1 MMEEFD
7 QQLHKYSATA
17 RLFGLA
23 CNTPQEQ
30 LVKMVKQLLGERFT
44 KNLFKMILEMNDDQ
58 QRQLLQRLEG
68 MRLQDGQIDR
78 RSHMRK
84 SCLIGVSYS
93 VDSRHHKSFI
103 LDISAFGVFIETR
116 DLLPVGK
123 EVNMNFTLPNIK
135 TPYQLTG
142 EIVWSGMHGIG
153 VRFKYLT
160 QRQLEEIRSFSEK
173 LEDVYEIVS

>member
-7 QQLHKYSATA
+7 RQLHKYSSTA

-30 LVKMVKQLLGERFT
+30 LIKMIKQLLGERFT
-44 KNLFKMILEMNDDQ
+44 KNLFKMILEMSDDQ

-68 MRLQDGQIDR
+68 MKLEDGQIDR
-78 RSHMRK
+78 RGNTRK
-84 SCLIGVSYS
+84 PCLIGLSYS
-93 VDSRHHKSFI
+93 VDGRQYKSFI
-103 LDISAFGVFIETR
+103 LDISAFGVFVETR
-116 DLLPVGK
+116 DSFAVGK
-123 EVNMNFTLPNIK
+123 EVSMKFTLPNNK
-135 TPYQLTG
+135 LPYQLTG
-142 EIVWSGMHGIG
+142 EIVWSGTHGIG

-160 QRQLEEIRSFSEK
+160 QYQLEMIRSFSEK

>member
-1 MMEEFD
+1 MEEFD

-17 RLFGLA
+17 RLFGLV

-30 LVKMVKQLLGERFT
+30 IVKMVKQLLGERFT
-44 KNLFKMILEMNDDQ
+44 KNLFRMILEMNDDQ

-84 SCLIGVSYS
+84 SCLIGVNYE
-93 VDSRHHKSFI
+93 VDGRHFKSFI

-123 EVNMNFTLPNIK
+123 EVNMNFTLPNNK
-135 TPYQLTG
+135 AAYQLTG

-160 QRQLEEIRSFSEK
+160 QRQLEVIRSFSEK
-173 LEDVYEIVS
+173 MEDVYEIVS